1 MADFATAIATV
12 GQAIAL
18 LQQLRDAPP
27 LDDASRKIKFA
38 QCIGLVADVENA
50 LVDASA
56 EARSY
61 EREIDTLRRN
71 FRTFTDTVEVLGYHY
86 DKDEKGRP
94 KGTAYCPVCIQ
105 KDGYML
111 LLTATQERGYPELQ
125 CPNCRAFY
133 SGLSTFK

>member
-12 GQAIAL
+12 RQAIAL

-27 LDDASRKIKFA
+27 LEEASRKLKFA
-38 QCIGLVADVENA
+38 QCIGLVADSKNA
-50 LVDASA
+50 LVDASV
-56 EARSY
+56 EARG
-61 EREIDTLRRN
+61 RETQIDMLRRN
-71 FRTFTDTVEVLGYHY
+71 FRMFTDTVEVLGYHY
-86 DKDEKGRP
+86 DRDEKGRP

-111 LLTATQERGYPELQ
+111 LLTTTRERGYPELQ

>member
-1 MADFATAIATV
+1 MADLATAIATV

-27 LDDASRKIKFA
+27 LDDASRKLKFA
-38 QCIGLVADVENA
+38 QCIGLVADLNNA

-56 EARSY
+56 EARGH
-61 EREIDTLRRN
+61 ELEVDTLRRN

-86 DKDEKGRP
+86 DRDEKGRP

-111 LLTATQERGYPELQ
+111 LLTATRERGYPELQ

-133 SGLSTFK
+133 NGLSTFK

>member
-1 MADFATAIATV
+1 MPFCNSFAM
-12 GQAIAL
+12 L
-18 LQQLRDAPP
+18 LPSMMRPGNLSSRS
-27 LDDASRKIKFA
+27 ASS
-38 QCIGLVADVENA
+38 LVADLKNA
-50 LVDASA
+50 LVDASV
-56 EARSY
+56 EARGQ
-61 EREIDTLRRN
+61 ELEIDTLRRN

-86 DKDEKGRP
+86 DRDEKGRP

-125 CPNCRAFY
+125 CPNCKAFY

>member
-1 MADFATAIATV
+1 MADLATAIATV

-27 LDDASRKIKFA
+27 IDDASWKFKFA
-38 QCIGLVADVENA
+38 QCIGLVAGVKNA

-56 EARSY
+56 EARGQ
-61 EREIDTLRRN
+61 ELEIDTLRRN

-86 DKDEKGRP
+86 DRDEKGRP
-94 KGTAYCPVCIQ
+94 RGTAYCPVCIQ